1 MHCLLF
7 HCRDS
12 FLEQPVAGWQ
22 ELFGFPEQL
31 AEDCPCPSTIS
42 STWGRIAATGG
53 VILGG
58 EAALPCLKYT
68 GELRVYVDLSGGFL
82 AWSSEINNE
91 ALVENTGE
99 RFEPAS
105 GGGSGGIGLAI
116 GD

>member
-1 MHCLLF
+1 M
-7 HCRDS
+7 
-12 FLEQPVAGWQ
+12 
-22 ELFGFPEQL
+22 
-31 AEDCPCPSTIS
+31 
-42 STWGRIAATGG
+42 
-53 VILGG
+53 
-58 EAALPCLKYT
+58 
-68 GELRVYVDLSGGFL
+68 YVDLSGGFL